1 MKRYIQST
9 ATSDKELFKQAKAI
23 ATRIYKLEEQFD
35 PWVDTYEERPSI
47 NKSAKQIVDD
57 IKTGKTV
64 NDFSYAYGV
73 REYLKDQKA
82 YSEEPELVAELE
94 SAYQDLLNLMGQ
106 YR

>member
-47 NKSAKQIVDD
+47 DKSAKQIVED

-82 YSEEPELVAELE
+82 YSEESELVAELE
-94 SAYQDLLNLMGQ
+94 SAYQDLLNLMEQ